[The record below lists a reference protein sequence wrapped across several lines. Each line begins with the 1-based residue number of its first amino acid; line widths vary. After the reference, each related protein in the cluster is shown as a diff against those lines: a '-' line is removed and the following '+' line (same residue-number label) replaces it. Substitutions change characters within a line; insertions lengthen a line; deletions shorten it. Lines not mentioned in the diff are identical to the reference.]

1 MANIKNKF
9 TQPLSTE
16 FSPKD
21 LVVDIKNGHL
31 YYKSNLGVHKLVGD
45 NLSTDTENERGY
57 FTAGI
62 EVVGSISSS
71 GTIFTDTISSPS
83 NNLAVSSSTVTITT
97 SGSDA
102 NLILQADTGN
112 NDDAN
117 NPYMTIEQDG
127 GGMRSIIGLTGA
139 DSEWPDGGPLLN
151 GKNNHLI
158 IGTSGSV
165 GSSRGIQLV
174 TLNTASL
181 TILAS
186 GNVGIGN
193 NNPPQKLTVAGDIS
207 ATGNIVSLNG
217 LFTDDV
223 GIGATP
229 TSGALHV
236 NSSEVD
242 FVAYFHNTSLDVRS
256 SDGIGIQCG
265 ANTNNTGS
273 IRYIQMYDGDKDWQ
287 GAIQAGN
294 GEEDSEEIANGVTLT
309 SLSDRRQKHDIKI
322 TKFNLNDLMNIE
334 VVDFK
339 WNKTGTQSTGFI
351 AQQVETVFPQ
361 AVTKPNRNT
370 EFYGMDHAG
379 LSPLIVKA
387 IQDQQIIID
396 SLKARLKIL
405 EDKK

>member
-1 MANIKNKF
+1 MANIKNKLS
-9 TQPLSTE
+9 QPLSTE

-31 YYKSNLGVHKLVGD
+31 YYKSNLGVHKLIGD
-45 NLSTDTENERGY
+45 NLSTDTEDERGY
-57 FTAGI
+57 FAAGI
-62 EVVGSISSS
+62 EVVGDVKISGSDSNEGGQLTLSPPKGGGYIWNVDNYQENFRLFTEGTETAVRMQISSS
-71 GTIFTDTISSPS
+71 G
-83 NNLAVSSSTVTITT
+83 
-97 SGSDA
+97 
-102 NLILQADTGN
+102 Q
-112 NDDAN
+112 
-117 NPYMTIEQDG
+117 
-127 GGMRSIIGLTGA
+127 
-139 DSEWPDGGPLLN
+139 
-151 GKNNHLI
+151 
-158 IGTSGSV
+158 
-165 GSSRGIQLV
+165 
-174 TLNTASL
+174 
-181 TILAS
+181 
-186 GNVGIGN
+186 VGIG
-193 NNPPQKLTVAGDIS
+193 T
-207 ATGNIVSLNG
+207 T
-217 LFTDDV
+217 
-223 GIGATP
+223 TP

-236 NSSEVD
+236 AKSEVD

-273 IRYIQMYDGDKDWQ
+273 IRYIQMYDGDKTWQ

-294 GEEDSEEIANGVTLT
+294 GGEGDDEISNGITLT

-361 AVTKPNRNT
+361 AVTKPNKNT

-396 SLKARLKIL
+396 SLKARLEIL